1 MKLTILVEY
10 CIVLIEGGFEE
21 MNCKTEIKF
30 LHGAYMPSNV
40 WICYKERNKIKKF
53 KKRKCFK
60 LCCNNNL
67 IGERYG

>member
-10 CIVLIEGGFEE
+10 CIMLIEGGFEE
-21 MNCKTEIKF
+21 MICKTEINF
-30 LHGAYMPSNV
+30 LHGMYMPSFV
-40 WICYKERNKIKKF
+40 WICYKKRNKI

>member
-21 MNCKTEIKF
+21 MICKTEIKF
-30 LHGAYMPSNV
+30 LHGMYMASVNGH
-40 WICYKERNKIKKF
+40 IIREENKIMEF

-60 LCCNNNL
+60 LCK
-67 IGERYG
+67 EETFF